1 MAKSRQ
7 NNTIPSTRPLSAS
20 DPEIIAPIVAVAV
33 PAPLATRKRQPPINS
48 VRCEICGKP
57 ARAYSTKPNVTYY
70 RCDGVIDP
78 PGCGHTFVKQ
88 RRK

>member
-1 MAKSRQ
+1 MP
-7 NNTIPSTRPLSAS
+7 TIKPLGAI
-20 DPEIIAPIVAVAV
+20 DPEVIAPIKASQPTPVA
-33 PAPLATRKRQPPINS
+33 TKKRQPPINS

-70 RCDGVIDP
+70 RCDGVMDP
-78 PGCGHTFVKQ
+78 PGCGHTFTKQ